1 MNNRPIP
8 DGCLSVVM
16 PVYNEEATICAIVNN
31 VLLRPEVGELV
42 IINDASS
49 DNSWEK
55 LQIFKDNARVKLF
68 CQDINQ
74 GKGAAIIRGFKEATG
89 DYVIIQD
96 ADFEYTPEDYPLVI
110 QPLVDGK
117 ADVVYGARFMNTPG
131 QVRYFRH
138 EMGNKFL
145 TFWSNVFSDIHLSDM
160 ETCYKAF
167 RREVIQNLI
176 LTSCRFGI
184 EVELTAKLARSR
196 KLRIWEVPIS
206 YQPRRYDEGKKIGWK
221 DGFAAL
227 WHIIRFNCF
236 VNDKDSFRRNWD
248 EVLKKAP
255 ENLD

>member
-1 MNNRPIP
+1 
-8 DGCLSVVM
+8 
-16 PVYNEEATICAIVNN
+16 
-31 VLLRPEVGELV
+31 
-42 IINDASS
+42 
-49 DNSWEK
+49 
-55 LQIFKDNARVKLF
+55 
-68 CQDINQ
+68 
-74 GKGAAIIRGFKEATG
+74 
-89 DYVIIQD
+89 
-96 ADFEYTPEDYPLVI
+96 
-110 QPLVDGK
+110 
-117 ADVVYGARFMNTPG
+117 MNTPG

>member
-1 MNNRPIP
+1 MVNIPIP
-8 DGCLSVVM
+8 DASLSVVM
-16 PVYNEEATICAIVNN
+16 PVYNEEATICEIVSL
-31 VLLRPEVGELV
+31 VLARPEVGELL
-42 IINDASS
+42 IIDDASK
-49 DNSWEK
+49 DNSWEQ
-55 LQIFKDNARVKLF
+55 LQKFRNDPRVKLLR
-68 CQDINQ
+68 QEVNR
-74 GKGAAIIRGFKEATG
+74 GKGAAIIRGFAAASK

-110 QPLVDGK
+110 QPLVNGK
-117 ADVVYGARFMNTPG
+117 AEVVYGARFMNSPG

-145 TFWSNVFSDIHLSDM
+145 TFLSNVFSDIHLSDM

-167 RREVIQNLI
+167 RREVIQNLK
-176 LTSCRFGI
+176 LTSERFGI
-184 EVELTAKLARSR
+184 EVEMTAKLARSR

-236 VNDKDSFRRNWD
+236 SSDEKSFNRPWD
-248 EVLKKAP
+248 EVLKKTVKKP
-255 ENLD
+255 

>member
-1 MNNRPIP
+1 MINNTNIP
-8 DGCLSVVM
+8 ENCLTVVM
-16 PVYNEEATICAIVNN
+16 PVYNEEATIATIVQL
-31 VLLRPEVGELV
+31 VLSRPEVGELL
-42 IINDASS
+42 IIDDASK
-49 DNSWEK
+49 DASWEK
-55 LQIFKDNARVKLF
+55 LQEFAGNPRVKLLK
-68 CQDINQ
+68 QEVNK
-74 GKGAAIIRGFKEATG
+74 GKGAAITRGFSEATR

-96 ADFEYTPEDYPLVI
+96 ADFEYTPEDYPLVLA
-110 QPLVDGK
+110 PLVSGK
-117 ADVVYGARFMNTPG
+117 ADAVYGARFMNTPG

-167 RREVIQNLI
+167 RREVIQNLK

-206 YQPRRYDEGKKIGWK
+206 YRPRRYDEGKKIGWK

-227 WHIIRFNCF
+227 WHIFRFNCF
-236 VNDKDSFRRNWD
+236 SSDSKSFYRPWE
-248 EVLKKAP
+248 EVLKK
-255 ENLD
+255 EE